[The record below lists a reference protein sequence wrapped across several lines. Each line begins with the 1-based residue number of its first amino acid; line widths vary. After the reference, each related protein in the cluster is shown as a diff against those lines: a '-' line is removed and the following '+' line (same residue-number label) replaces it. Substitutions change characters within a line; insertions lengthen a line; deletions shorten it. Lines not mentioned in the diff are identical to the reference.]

1 MRAVSHT
8 SVPTPGASCRTR
20 PTAAD
25 RGSATCSWS
34 FPPPGSRPVRFHPC
48 GVTSSSRPS
57 RARDSRRR
65 SWTSRSPAP
74 SPARSPGSTIRSC
87 GSSCSTCP
95 GPPPG
100 TWIMAP
106 SAPTRPA
113 RSTSS
118 SICADP
124 RSSARKPRGRQGV
137 GRRCPRRS
145 RSSSSTA
152 RSTPTW
158 TAPSSCGSASST
170 WPTSA
175 ARVTRAGGPDAAA
188 AAPPRELPPARRYR
202 ARVRSRDHGD
212 HRAERLRQD
221 VYPRGDRLGAVRRAG
236 GARGQGLDPPAR
248 REGSGGRRG
257 GPRVPPRR
265 PRVPREARAFHRGA
279 PPGRPGDREFAQG
292 GHRQAGAHLGND
304 PRRVLQHLLHGAK
317 GVGRDGGARQDGAGG
332 VPVARARVR
341 AAARGA
347 GAGARSPQRGG
358 GGGAGSRGR
367 PPRRRGARRGAAGRG
382 TATDRGPQVGQ
393 ERGRGAEAGARELH
407 GRLEA
412 VERAAEEERTVW
424 VRDRQY
430 AETKRTELLKQY
442 EEVKEQ
448 RDQIVKLGPEG
459 TCPTCKRPLG
469 PEYAGVLALLDA
481 QLEVITV
488 DGKYFRQ
495 RLEQLAQSP
504 AKLLEAETERDRV
517 LEESRRASARA
528 GELRAQVEERDRAS
542 AELVGARRRASDLER
557 RLTARPAGYDPA
569 RHDAVRAELAKLEP
583 VALEAAALEER
594 ARRAER
600 LVQDAEHAEHQLSAG
615 ERRVREL
622 TDAVRGEGLSDA
634 EYRQAKDRYDRAVGA
649 LREAELAVVEARGEL
664 NRAEDDLAET
674 KRRVAE
680 RAQRERQIAAL
691 KARQRLHNELD
702 RAFSDLRGELNA
714 RMRPEIAEL
723 ASGFLADLTDGRY
736 DELELTE
743 DYTLTILEGGV
754 PKPVISGGEED
765 IASLV
770 LRLAISQ
777 MIAERAGQ
785 PLSLLVLDEIFGSLD
800 EARRLHVVGLLRRL
814 ADRFPQVILI
824 THIEQVREGLDRVI
838 RVDFDPARGTSV
850 VRDDTATLG
859 AADAGVAA

>member
-1 MRAVSHT
+1 MQLLRLRLVNFRQHADTELEFGPGITGIIGPNGSGKTSILEAIAWALYGVQAVRGDKDSIRRLGAKGRAGVE
-8 SVPTPGASCRTR
+8 VDLEFRLGAHEYRVK
-20 PTAAD
+20 
-25 RGSATCSWS
+25 RGL
-34 FPPPGSRPVRFHPC
+34 
-48 GVTSSSRPS
+48 
-57 RARDSRRR
+57 
-65 SWTSRSPAP
+65 
-74 SPARSPGSTIRSC
+74 
-87 GSSCSTCP
+87 
-95 GPPPG
+95 
-100 TWIMAP
+100 
-106 SAPTRPA
+106 
-113 RSTSS
+113 
-118 SICADP
+118 
-124 RSSARKPRGRQGV
+124 
-137 GRRCPRRS
+137 
-145 RSSSSTA
+145 
-152 RSTPTW
+152 
-158 TAPSSCGSASST
+158 
-170 WPTSA
+170 SA
-175 ARVTRAGGPDAAA
+175 AVLHQDGQVIANSLKAVTDKLERTLGMSHDEFFNTYFTGQKELAVMAALGKTERAAFLSRVLG
-188 AAPPRELPPARRYR
+188 Y
-202 ARVRSRDHGD
+202 
-212 HRAERLRQD
+212 ERLREAQER
-221 VYPRGDRLGAVRRAG
+221 VREVRNGVAAEVRG
-236 GARGQGLDPPAR
+236 
-248 REGSGGRRG
+248 
-257 GPRVPPRR
+257 
-265 PRVPREARAFHRGA
+265 REAGL
-279 PPGRPGDREFAQG
+279 P
-292 GHRQAGAHLGND
+292 
-304 PRRVLQHLLHGAK
+304 
-317 GVGRDGGARQDGAGG
+317 DGAALA
-332 VPVARARVR
+332 PVARLKQEV
-341 AAARGA
+341 AALEGL
-347 GAGARSPQRGG
+347 QRE
-358 GGGAGSRGR
+358 
-367 PPRRRGARRGAAGRG
+367 
-382 TATDRGPQVGQ
+382 TATRRTEEAQLAELARNIRML
-393 ERGRGAEAGARELH
+393 ERRLTELGDVPESLTRADAAARELH
-407 GRLEA
+407 ERLEA
-412 VERAAEEERTVW
+412 VERVAEEERTLW

-448 RDQIVKLGPEG
+448 RDQIVKLGPQG

-622 TDAVRGEGLSDA
+622 TDAVRAEGFSDA

-664 NRAEDDLAET
+664 NRAEEDLAET
-674 KRRVAE
+674 KRRTAE
-680 RAQRERQIAAL
+680 RAQRERQISAL
-691 KARQRLHNELD
+691 RARQRLHNELD

-723 ASGFLADLTDGRY
+723 ASGFLGDLTDGRY

>member
-1 MRAVSHT
+1 MLERRLT
-8 SVPTPGASCRTR
+8 ELGDVPESL
-20 PTAAD
+20 
-25 RGSATCSWS
+25 
-34 FPPPGSRPVRFHPC
+34 
-48 GVTSSSRPS
+48 
-57 RARDSRRR
+57 
-65 SWTSRSPAP
+65 
-74 SPARSPGSTIRSC
+74 
-87 GSSCSTCP
+87 
-95 GPPPG
+95 
-100 TWIMAP
+100 
-106 SAPTRPA
+106 
-113 RSTSS
+113 
-118 SICADP
+118 
-124 RSSARKPRGRQGV
+124 
-137 GRRCPRRS
+137 
-145 RSSSSTA
+145 
-152 RSTPTW
+152 
-158 TAPSSCGSASST
+158 
-170 WPTSA
+170 
-175 ARVTRAGGPDAAA
+175 TRADAA
-188 AAPPRELPPARRYR
+188 
-202 ARVRSRDHGD
+202 
-212 HRAERLRQD
+212 
-221 VYPRGDRLGAVRRAG
+221 
-236 GARGQGLDPPAR
+236 
-248 REGSGGRRG
+248 
-257 GPRVPPRR
+257 
-265 PRVPREARAFHRGA
+265 
-279 PPGRPGDREFAQG
+279 
-292 GHRQAGAHLGND
+292 
-304 PRRVLQHLLHGAK
+304 
-317 GVGRDGGARQDGAGG
+317 
-332 VPVARARVR
+332 
-341 AAARGA
+341 
-347 GAGARSPQRGG
+347 
-358 GGGAGSRGR
+358 
-367 PPRRRGARRGAAGRG
+367 
-382 TATDRGPQVGQ
+382 
-393 ERGRGAEAGARELH
+393 ARELH
-407 GRLEA
+407 ERLEA

-481 QLEVITV
+481 QLEVITG

-495 RLEQLAQSP
+495 RLEQLAQPP

-528 GELRAQVEERDRAS
+528 GELRA
-542 AELVGARRRASDLER
+542 
-557 RLTARPAGYDPA
+557 
-569 RHDAVRAELAKLEP
+569 
-583 VALEAAALEER
+583 
-594 ARRAER
+594 
-600 LVQDAEHAEHQLSAG
+600 
-615 ERRVREL
+615 REL
-622 TDAVRGEGLSDA
+622 TDAVRAEGFSDA

-649 LREAELAVVEARGEL
+649 LRESELAVVEARGEL
-664 NRAEDDLAET
+664 NRAEDDLAEA

-680 RAQRERQIAAL
+680 RAQRERQIAAF

-838 RVDFDPARGTSV
+838 RVDFDPARGASV